1 MTGPVTRPVTGTGT
15 VLVTSRSFA
24 TSDPVPRHDLEAA
37 GLSVVRADARH
48 DPDELARLLPGSVAW
63 IAGTAPVT
71 DDLLAVAPA
80 LRVVARYG
88 VGFDAVDV
96 EAATRRGLWVTT
108 TPGANSE
115 AVADLTLALLLDVL
129 RHVSAGAAAVAR
141 GDWSVRRGR
150 EVGALTVGLVGFG
163 RIGQAVA
170 RRLLAFGATVLATDP
185 VLTRSPVAGVELV
198 GLDDVAARCDVLS
211 LHAPGGRTVVDAA
224 LLARLRPGATV
235 VNTARADLVDE
246 PALAQALRAGRLSAY
261 ACDTLAA
268 EHGTGDGGPLLSPDL
283 ADRVLVTPHL
293 GGQTE
298 EAVSRMGRMAAH
310 DVLAVLRGEEPPHP
324 VNRPD
329 RPGGPR

>member
-1 MTGPVTRPVTGTGT
+1 MTGRVTGS

-37 GLSVVRADARH
+37 GLAVVRANARH

-71 DDLLAVAPA
+71 DDLLAAAPA

-96 EAATRRGLWVTT
+96 DAATRRGLWVTT

-129 RHVSAGAAAVAR
+129 RHVSTSAAAVTR

-170 RRLLAFGATVLATDP
+170 RRLLAFGATVLAVDP

-198 GLDDVAARCDVLS
+198 GLDDLAAGCDVLS
-211 LHAPGGRTVVDAA
+211 LHAPGGRTIVDAA
-224 LLARLRPGATV
+224 LLARLRPGATL

-246 PALAQALRAGRLSAY
+246 PAVAQALRDGRLAAY

-268 EHGTGDGGPLLSPDL
+268 EHGTGDPGPLLSPDL
-283 ADRVLVTPHL
+283 ADQVLVTPHL

-298 EAVSRMGRMAAH
+298 EAVSRMGRMAAA

>member
-1 MTGPVTRPVTGTGT
+1 MTGSVV
-15 VLVTSRSFA
+15 VTSRSFA

-37 GLSVVRADARH
+37 GLAVVRADARH
-48 DPDELARLLPGSVAW
+48 DPAELARLLPDAVAW

-71 DDLLAVAPA
+71 DDLLALAPR

-115 AVADLTLALLLDVL
+115 AVADLAVALLLDVL
-129 RHVSAGAAAVAR
+129 RHVSTSATAVSR
-141 GDWSVRRGR
+141 GDRTVRRGR
-150 EVGALTVGLVGFG
+150 EVGALSVGLVGFG

-170 RRLLAFGATVLATDP
+170 RRLLGFGATVLAVDP
-185 VLTRSPVAGVELV
+185 ALTRSPVAGVELV
-198 GLDDVAARCDVLS
+198 DLDGLADRCDVVS
-211 LHAPGGRTVVDAA
+211 LHAPGGRLVVDAA

-246 PALAQALRAGRLSAY
+246 HAVAGALRAGRLAAY
-261 ACDTLAA
+261 ACDTIAA
-268 EHGTGDGGPLLSPDL
+268 EHGMGDPGPLLAPDL
-283 ADRVLVTPHL
+283 AGRVLVTPHL

-298 EAVSRMGRMAAH
+298 EAVSRMGRMAVAN
-310 DVLAVLRGEEPPHP
+310 VLAVLRGEDPPHP
-324 VNRPD
+324 VNHPV
-329 RPGGPR
+329 PVGAPR